1 MKNILGL
8 DIGTNSI
15 GGALIKLPML
25 FDNYGD
31 EGEILW
37 TGSRIIPVDGEY
49 LQKFESGSQAETKAA
64 KRRQKRGSRR
74 LKHRYKL
81 RRSRL
86 IKVFKELGWINPEF
100 PLDESKQ
107 FKKDINENGY
117 SLQISEYLPFSEETI
132 AEFEKELQIEGTK
145 SKKGKS
151 IVPEDW
157 IIYYLRYKALRE
169 RITIPELVR
178 IIYLMNQR
186 RGFKSSRKDLKT
198 SNVLPYH
205 EFDERIKSGELDEDG
220 METQYVSI
228 TKIKSV
234 DFKESKTDRK
244 GQTTNVYT
252 ISSEDSRMASWEES
266 RRTQPEW
273 IGKEFTFLVTQKVD
287 KNGKFSQNKPQ
298 MPKEDDW
305 ALCTTALSEK
315 IQEKNQHPGEY
326 FFTQIKDSYLKKQ
339 DYKVRQYPVYRWRY
353 EKELEAI
360 WTKQCELNPD
370 LKNINNDPNIRER
383 LLSILYPFQAKHNM
397 PKKAE
402 FMSSDLLH
410 IISKDIIYYQRE
422 LKSQKNSINE
432 CRFEKRKGVDGE
444 YYGLK
449 CIPRSSPLFQEF
461 RIWQDI
467 HNIRIL
473 KKEHRTEEGKTKL
486 DIDVTALYM
495 NEDLKA
501 ELFTMFNSKSSIS
514 ESDILNLVKDSHQS
528 CDIIINKNTEKSSHK
543 INLFTNREALK
554 GNETLSRYRTV
565 FRKANYD
572 GESVLTDPDKLM
584 RLWHVDYSI
593 TSTDEE
599 KSKQGFIK
607 ALTDPL
613 TRKSKSKKIHLDLPE
628 EVAVLL
634 SKQSELP
641 KEYGA
646 YSACAIKKLLPVMRC
661 GKYWNPETITEA
673 IKSRSEQIEERLESI
688 NHNPRRIGEIADD
701 DVQKQVLKS
710 FIDKTDI
717 SQGLS
722 TYQASYL
729 VYDRHSEQ
737 EIYKINNLEEFNV
750 LISKL
755 GTYLKTIKN
764 PIVQQVIRE
773 TMLLVRD
780 LWKQY
785 GVIHE
790 IHIELGRDLK
800 NNSDDRKKISET
812 QKANF
817 DEKQRI
823 KKLLYELMNDGIEQY
838 NEENDDI
845 EQVSFDVAPNPESTA
860 DIEKFRIWKGLSK
873 FTDKDW
879 EKKVKDEKIPTEK
892 EIKKYALWLSQNC
905 RSPYTGKII
914 PLSRLFDKSEYEVE
928 HIIPRSKMKNDSFN
942 NLVIAEAALNPEPY
956 KGSMLARNFI
966 SQFGGK
972 DGKEHV
978 INQRTYR
985 VLGDNEYE
993 DYCKETFKFQKGKLR
1008 NLLAIDVPEGFVER
1022 QLNDTR
1028 HINRKLAQLLA
1039 PVAQLSNGIIFTG
1052 GAITS
1057 ELKQNWGLNSVWKD
1071 LLKPRFERL
1080 EGITGKRL
1088 IIPDEQDANKYH
1100 FDLSDNPKVE
1110 LKRVDHRHHAMDAII
1125 IAATTRE
1132 HIRYLNTLSAAD
1144 NSEEFKLYRQ
1154 RLVKGKIREFKEPW
1168 RGFTKDVKKM
1178 LDSTIVSFKPSTP
1191 ILSRPSNR
1199 TQHYVLKEGKPQKAY
1214 KDQKS
1219 NPRWMAVRRSMF
1231 KEPLGLRWI
1240 KEVKEVSV
1248 KEAFAVEIDRQ
1259 LIDQDKNLRKTA
1271 AYIYDK
1277 SARHAIKQIIERC
1290 SASIDEKNALMTEVE
1305 KFLRANSKK
1314 STSSKNTL
1322 YNLNGV
1328 EYDKIPI
1335 AHFVSYKTKR
1345 MSLNKAEYMEKLT
1358 TEKMENDFPNFS
1370 RDEKRNHAINNLF
1383 LHHIRQYDNNP
1394 KEAFNSEGIDELN
1407 KKALA
1412 NPKIGKEIKSITRL
1426 DGRVSPDELFNG
1438 AYYETDSG
1446 GNVYFSMYENQNTLE
1461 RTGFKDHA
1469 ILKAVERINDPTK
1482 HGIVDDLDG
1491 FNTIILT
1498 PGDLVYVPTND
1509 ELQKLKS
1516 GTDMEDAINW
1526 KDHGHL
1532 SKSIYKMTDTTQG
1545 KCLFVPARIASPI
1558 GVDSVELG
1566 SSNKSARAWNGVVEY
1581 KPDAKGKLKREDS
1594 GTMIKETC
1602 IKLHVDRL
1610 GNIRPATS

>member
-37 TGSRIIPVDGEY
+37 TGSRIIPVNGEY

-81 RRSRL
+81 RRTRL
-86 IKVFKELGWINPEF
+86 IKVFKELGWIDQEF
-100 PLDESKQ
+100 PLDNSKQ
-107 FKKDINENGY
+107 FKKDIAENGY
-117 SLQISEYLPFSEETI
+117 SLHISQYLPFSEETI
-132 AEFEKELQIEGTK
+132 AEFEKELHIEGTQ

-205 EFDERIKSGELDEDG
+205 EFDQRRNSDQIEEDG
-220 METQYVSI
+220 IETQFVSI

-252 ISSEDSRMASWEES
+252 ISSEDSRMTSWEES

-370 LKNINNDPNIRER
+370 LKKVNTATDVRER

-402 FMSSDLLH
+402 FIGSDLLH

-422 LKSQKNSINE
+422 LKSQKNSISE

-486 DIDVTALYM
+486 DTDVTALYM

-501 ELFTMFNSKSSIS
+501 ELFTIFNSKSSIS
-514 ESDILNLVKDSHQS
+514 ESDILNLVKDSHPS
-528 CDIIINKNTEKSSHK
+528 SDIIINKNTEKSSHK
-543 INLFTNREALK
+543 INLFANREALK

-634 SKQSELP
+634 SKQSELA
-641 KEYGA
+641 KDYGA

-661 GKYWNPETITEA
+661 GKYWNPETISEVA
-673 IKSRSEQIEERLESI
+673 KSRSEQIEERLESI

-710 FIDKTDI
+710 FIGKSDLTR
-717 SQGLS
+717 GLS
-722 TYQASYL
+722 THQSSYL

-737 EIYKINNLEEFNV
+737 EIHKINNVEEFNV

-800 NNSDDRKKISET
+800 NNSDDRKKISDA

-838 NEENDDI
+838 NEENDII

-860 DIEKFRIWKGLSK
+860 DIDKFRIWKGLSK

-993 DYCKETFKFQKGKLR
+993 DYCKETFKFQKGKLK
-1008 NLLAIDVPEGFVER
+1008 NLLATEVPEGFVER

-1028 HINRKLAQLLA
+1028 HINKKLAQLLA
-1039 PVAQLSNGIIFTG
+1039 PVTQLPNGIIFTG

-1057 ELKQNWGLNSVWKD
+1057 ELKQNWGLNSVWKE

-1125 IAATTRE
+1125 IAATTKE

-1144 NSEEFKLYRQ
+1144 SREEFKLYRQ

-1191 ILSRPSNR
+1191 ILSSPSNC
-1199 TQHYVLKEGKPQKAY
+1199 TQHYDLKDGKPQKSY
-1214 KDQKS
+1214 KEQKS

-1231 KEPLGLRWI
+1231 KEPQGIIYLKEIYQETSILKAIEIQIDRMIVQDTPEMRIAAYVYDQEARQIIKNLIGKIGVPIDEKDLLLSEINKHLKKQKLTDYSGKPYKTISIAKFEEYAAKRVSLDKSFDHKKIDKIPYGKTDRSILARTLHYHLNRPEFQTDKGAPDPALAFSSEGLEILARSFGKPVTKVTI
-1240 KEVKEVSV
+1240 YEKKDSSS
-1248 KEAFAVEIDRQ
+1248 KFGKQYVEID
-1259 LIDQDKNLRKTA
+1259 
-1271 AYIYDK
+1271 
-1277 SARHAIKQIIERC
+1277 
-1290 SASIDEKNALMTEVE
+1290 
-1305 KFLRANSKK
+1305 
-1314 STSSKNTL
+1314 
-1322 YNLNGV
+1322 
-1328 EYDKIPI
+1328 
-1335 AHFVSYKTKR
+1335 
-1345 MSLNKAEYMEKLT
+1345 
-1358 TEKMENDFPNFS
+1358 
-1370 RDEKRNHAINNLF
+1370 
-1383 LHHIRQYDNNP
+1383 
-1394 KEAFNSEGIDELN
+1394 
-1407 KKALA
+1407 
-1412 NPKIGKEIKSITRL
+1412 
-1426 DGRVSPDELFNG
+1426 
-1438 AYYETDSG
+1438 SG
-1446 GNVYFSMYENQNTLE
+1446 SNVYFSIYEDQVTLE
-1461 RTGFKDHA
+1461 RSESKSHPVHKV
-1469 ILKAVERINDPTK
+1469 IERINDPTK
-1482 HGIVDDLDG
+1482 HGIVDDLNG

-1498 PGDLVYVPTND
+1498 PGDLVYVPTNT
-1509 ELQKLKS
+1509 ELEELKS
-1516 GTDMEDAINW
+1516 GTDIQNAINW
-1526 KDHGHL
+1526 KDNEHL

-1558 GVDSVELG
+1558 GADTVELG
-1566 SSNKSARAWNGVVEY
+1566 SSNKSARAWDGVVEY
-1581 KPDAKGKLKREDS
+1581 KPNAKGNLTREDT

-1610 GNIRPATS
+1610 GNIKPYKQ